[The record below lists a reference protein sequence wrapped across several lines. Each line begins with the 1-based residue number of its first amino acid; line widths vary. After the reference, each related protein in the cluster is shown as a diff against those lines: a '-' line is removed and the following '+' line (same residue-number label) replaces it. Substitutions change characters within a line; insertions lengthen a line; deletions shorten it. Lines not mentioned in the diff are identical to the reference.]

1 MIAAADPATGPRAG
15 PDESMALGHLAEG
28 VHILPLRVYYED
40 TDAGGLVYHSRY
52 LNYAERARSELLRL
66 LGIHQAE
73 LMAAE
78 GVAFAV
84 RDCSMEFLKPARF
97 DERLEIRSRLVEIA
111 AAWISAE
118 QDIWRGGDRLVA
130 IKIRVAAVR
139 RNGRP
144 TRIPGPVRAALA
156 PVILSQQQ
164 G

>member
-1 MIAAADPATGPRAG
+1 MTATTGQIGSVEANDSLGYMADGF
-15 PDESMALGHLAEG
+15 
-28 VHILPLRVYYED
+28 HILPLRVYYED

-66 LGIHQAE
+66 LGIHQSE
-73 LMAAE
+73 LMAVE

-97 DERLEIRSRLVEIA
+97 DERLEVRSRLVQMA
-111 AAWISAE
+111 AAWITAE
-118 QDIWRGGDRLVA
+118 QDVWRGDELLVD
-130 IKIRVAAVR
+130 IKVRVAAVR

-144 TRIPGPVRAALA
+144 TRIPGPVRDALA
-156 PVILSQQQ
+156 PIILSQQQ

>member
-1 MIAAADPATGPRAG
+1 MTAADPIAG
-15 PDESMALGHLAEG
+15 VEANPSLGQLVEG

-66 LGIHQAE
+66 LGIHQSE
-73 LMAAE
+73 LMAEE

-84 RDCSMEFLKPARF
+84 RDCSMAFLKPARF
-97 DERLEIRSRLVEIA
+97 DERLEVRSRLVKMA

-118 QDIWRGGDRLVA
+118 QGVCRGDELLVD

-144 TRIPGPVRAALA
+144 TRIPGPVRDVLA
-156 PVILSQQQ
+156 PIILLQQQ

>member
-1 MIAAADPATGPRAG
+1 MNAAAGSIASVEAKDASGY
-15 PDESMALGHLAEG
+15 LAEDL
-28 VHILPLRVYYED
+28 HILPLRVYYED

-66 LGIHQAE
+66 RGIHQSE
-73 LMAAE
+73 LMARE

-97 DERLEIRSRLVEIA
+97 DERLEVRSRLVRMA
-111 AAWISAE
+111 AAWDAAE
-118 QDIWRGGDRLVA
+118 QAVCRGDELLVDIKV
-130 IKIRVAAVR
+130 RVAAVR

-144 TRIPGPVRAALA
+144 TRIPSAVREALA
-156 PVILSQQQ
+156 PIIQKQEQ